1 MLMKMGLRKCL
12 QQCYINGE
20 LCSSSSSSLRVE
32 IKFVSTLWSFQAKT
46 FLWLLSP
53 GIKLSSSKDN
63 NIHVAKEKNCCCR
76 SATESYPTLCNPMDC
91 SMPGFSVHCQLPELA
106 QTHVHRVGEAIQP
119 SHNFVYLFGC
129 TGSLLLCTGFLQLYT
144 ERVTL
149 GCSAWA
155 SHHGGFSLAVD
166 HRL

>member
-91 SMPGFSVHCQLPELA
+91 SMPGFPVHY
-106 QTHVHRVGEAIQP
+106 QTHVRWVSDAIQP
-119 SHNFVYLFGC
+119 SHCLSSPFPPAFNLSQYQGLFQWGDC
-129 TGSLLLCTGFLQLYT
+129 SHP
-144 ERVTL
+144 VTI
-149 GCSAWA
+149 GASALV
-155 SHHGGFSLAVD
+155 SVLT
-166 HRL
+166 LNI